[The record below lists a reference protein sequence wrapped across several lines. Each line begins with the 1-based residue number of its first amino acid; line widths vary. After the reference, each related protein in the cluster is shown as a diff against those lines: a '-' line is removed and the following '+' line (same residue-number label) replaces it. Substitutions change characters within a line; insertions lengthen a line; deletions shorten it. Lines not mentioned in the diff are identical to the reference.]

1 MKWWSALAVLST
13 VAAPCSA
20 AEAPS
25 ADAIVR
31 SLEKVKPI
39 IVADPRKGVLA
50 IDALKAAAS
59 TIPDQRRRRL
69 TIAKADRLKAEALM
83 RLNQTN
89 RARKLIDSALSMTR
103 SLAPKSRL
111 MAEVLLSS
119 GGLHAVKGEVSAAL
133 HAYQSAY
140 RLFRILNDQRN
151 QVLALVYIA
160 TLYNDA
166 RDNVSAM
173 RYYDRAIE
181 IPIQDTVLLI
191 AIQNNRGSVLQ
202 DMGLFQQ
209 AEVEFLKAKS
219 LISKEGGGLVL
230 ARIWENIAR
239 NRLKAGQ
246 VIAADRAI
254 AAGLQVA
261 NRDAIGERPELLAI
275 AAESA
280 LQRRDVVAAES
291 LIAESF
297 AGVDVATTTLP
308 FREAHNTAYRVYAA
322 AGNSGKALAH
332 LTALKR
338 LDDEATKLAIST
350 STALMGARFDF
361 ANQELRIATLKSE
374 RLRRT
379 VAFEQARAHAER
391 LLFFGAAGATA
402 LIIGLLAFGLFTIR
416 RSRDRERAA
425 NAGLEKTNAELAKA
439 LAAKTEFL
447 ATTSH
452 EIRTPLNGILGMTQ
466 VMLADQGL
474 PHAQRDRLSVV
485 HGAGLT
491 MRALV
496 DDILD
501 VAKME
506 TGNLTIEETAFDLA
520 ATIRDA
526 TQLWQEQARAKGL
539 AFTVDLA
546 DCPEMAMGDPAR
558 LRQIVFN
565 LLGNALKFTANG
577 AVSLSAQAEADGRKL
592 TIAVADTGIGIAA
605 DKLTDIFESF
615 RQADA
620 GTTRR
625 YGGTGL
631 GLAICRN
638 LARAMGGDVTVTSQL
653 GQGTTFTV
661 TLPLREAPPIEA
673 AQPVNA
679 TSGATMLVVERNP
692 IARGMWRG
700 LLERHFDTVAF
711 AGSADEAVRLIDGSV
726 VSVLIDDATIGG
738 EPVPALVVARI
749 AAAAAAVGAPVAL
762 LWQGQD
768 AAAHAALLA
777 AGATKV
783 IAKPITGAALI
794 AALPTIYDNTVLV
807 SRAA

>member
-1 MKWWSALAVLST
+1 MA
-13 VAAPCSA
+13 
-20 AEAPS
+20 
-25 ADAIVR
+25 
-31 SLEKVKPI
+31 
-39 IVADPRKGVLA
+39 
-50 IDALKAAAS
+50 
-59 TIPDQRRRRL
+59 RR
-69 TIAKADRLKAEALM
+69 D
-83 RLNQTN
+83 
-89 RARKLIDSALSMTR
+89 
-103 SLAPKSRL
+103 
-111 MAEVLLSS
+111 
-119 GGLHAVKGEVSAAL
+119 
-133 HAYQSAY
+133 
-140 RLFRILNDQRN
+140 
-151 QVLALVYIA
+151 
-160 TLYNDA
+160 
-166 RDNVSAM
+166 
-173 RYYDRAIE
+173 
-181 IPIQDTVLLI
+181 
-191 AIQNNRGSVLQ
+191 
-202 DMGLFQQ
+202 
-209 AEVEFLKAKS
+209 
-219 LISKEGGGLVL
+219 
-230 ARIWENIAR
+230 
-239 NRLKAGQ
+239 
-246 VIAADRAI
+246 
-254 AAGLQVA
+254 
-261 NRDAIGERPELLAI
+261 DAIGERPELLAI
-275 AAESA
+275 AAEAA
-280 LQRRDVVAAES
+280 LQRRDAATAKT

-297 AGVDVATTTLP
+297 AGVDIATTTLP
-308 FREAHNTAYRVYAA
+308 FREAHSTAYRVYAA
-322 AGNSGKALAH
+322 AGEPRKALAH

-379 VAFEQARAHAER
+379 VAFEQARAHTER
-391 LLFFGAAGATA
+391 LMFLGAAGATA
-402 LIIGLLAFGLFTIR
+402 LIIGLLAFGLVTIR

-425 NAGLEKTNAELAKA
+425 NADLETTNAALGKA

-520 ATIRDA
+520 ATVRDA

-546 DCPEMAMGDPAR
+546 DCPAMVVGDPAR
-558 LRQIVFN
+558 VRQIVFN

-577 AVSLSAQAEADGRKL
+577 AVSLSAQAEADGRTM

-638 LARAMGGDVTVTSQL
+638 LARAMGGDVTVTSRL

-661 TLPLREAPPIEA
+661 TLPLREAPPAEA
-673 AQPVNA
+673 VQPVNA
-679 TSGATMLVVERNP
+679 TPGATMLVVERNP

-711 AGSADEAVRLIDGSV
+711 AGSADEAVRLIDGGV

-738 EPVPALVVARI
+738 EPVPTLVVARI

-762 LWQGQD
+762 LWPGQD
-768 AAAHAALLA
+768 AAAHAAFLA
-777 AGATKV
+777 AGVTKV

-794 AALPTIYDNTVLV
+794 AALPAIYDDTVLV